1 MLDNGNKILYNTK
14 NVKAHEEK
22 TETGS
27 RRPAI
32 PKPRAAFIKKTPR
45 QKAFFYPH
53 TQENQ

>member
-14 NVKAHEEK
+14 NIKAHEEK